1 MLCGKKC
8 FRLFPI
14 NGVYHENMGGGLVGS
29 SLRWTVWLE
38 YLQPG
43 SIPSPIYGVLTGM
56 ASDQKTGLA
65 GCTEIFV
72 PLTTPDYWRQATLI
86 TDSDSP
92 DL

>member
-1 MLCGKKC
+1 MLQVVPDKRRVSREHGGRTG
-8 FRLFPI
+8 RLQA
-14 NGVYHENMGGGLVGS
+14 